1 MYVCKYQHLLVGI
14 FVRCYVVHNRG
25 VRILHFKD
33 VHMLNVDAR
42 KRASGRGKKQVISNG
57 LMLIYIYYIF

>member
-1 MYVCKYQHLLVGI
+1 
-14 FVRCYVVHNRG
+14 
-25 VRILHFKD
+25 
-33 VHMLNVDAR
+33 MLNVDAR

>member
-25 VRILHFKD
+25 YESFI
-33 VHMLNVDAR
+33 
-42 KRASGRGKKQVISNG
+42 SGT
-57 LMLIYIYYIF
+57 YIC